1 MKISCKNVGVILP
14 IFNSSHRSFKKTF
27 L

>member
-14 IFNSSHRSFKKTF
+14 IFNSSHRSF
-27 L
+27 

>member
-27 L
+27 

>member
-14 IFNSSHRSFKKTF
+14 IFNSSHRSFKKT
-27 L
+27 